1 MEKVLEAER
10 KKKDEEQLQIHSRNV
25 YKTEDRR
32 GVYDP
37 RREKRGIRL
46 KRRIGLKKMGKDRN
60 EYGKWARLHKR

>member
-10 KKKDEEQLQIHSRNV
+10 KKKDEEHFQIHSRNV

-37 RREKRGIRL
+37 RRQRRGIGLKRRIRP
-46 KRRIGLKKMGKDRN
+46 KRRIGLKIMGKVAQR
-60 EYGKWARLHKR
+60 